1 MDTCSSYDMIL
12 DDQDFIDFQVT
23 SITKPQRPLRLRMML
38 DTFPERENRTTKV
51 RMTTEFRDADTLR
64 VTVKD
69 LGFGDIFPASDKE
82 IVEEIDLSD
91 K

>member
-1 MDTCSSYDMIL
+1 
-12 DDQDFIDFQVT
+12 
-23 SITKPQRPLRLRMML
+23 MML